1 MCSNKFHNQRGC
13 IQGDIFSPSLFTLAL
28 DSIFRRHDVHSEG
41 VGGSPLNCPQVS
53 KLEYA
58 DDAALL
64 NQDTTDASA
73 RITTLANGGT
83 EEASLN
89 ISIKK
94 TKVMPIQRYEPV
106 SETIEEEVMALKLK
120 HKCPICERTFPT
132 QRGMRIHQNHPKI
145 PCEKGRPP
153 ASRKGSLADK
163 LVNKAKKVKQAQAMP
178 HVTLNEHQ
186 LENVLNFDYLGC
198 RTSGDGDDKADMQQ
212 RMNIATA
219 KCASLNKIWK
229 DHRLPRSYTGLRHGQ
244 WHQVSSAQ

>member
-1 MCSNKFHNQRGC
+1 
-13 IQGDIFSPSLFTLAL
+13 
-28 DSIFRRHDVHSEG
+28 
-41 VGGSPLNCPQVS
+41 
-53 KLEYA
+53 
-58 DDAALL
+58 
-64 NQDTTDASA
+64 
-73 RITTLANGGT
+73 
-83 EEASLN
+83 
-89 ISIKK
+89 
-94 TKVMPIQRYEPV
+94 
-106 SETIEEEVMALKLK
+106 MALKLK

-163 LVNKAKKVKQAQAMP
+163 LVNKAKKVKEAQAMP

-229 DHRLPRSYTGLRHGQ
+229 DHRLPKKVKMGLYMRSVCMVFAHGSETWSMAPNIQRSINGFNSRCLHKITGCTYQSETTEPTYDRRAR
-244 WHQVSSAQ
+244 SSCCRPQCLEIRLVPF